1 MAEMDIRP
9 TCLVIADISGYTK
22 FIRDKQL
29 SLLHAEQIITDL
41 LDAVIDGA
49 QHPLTLNKLEGDAA
63 LMYATCG
70 DDVAATVVDVAT
82 QIQKF
87 FALFRERQN
96 QLIITGDGGCG
107 CDACTG
113 TGTLQLKVIA
123 HLGDVL
129 IKRVRQFE
137 ELAGEPVI
145 VVHRLLK
152 NSVDSHEYLMMT
164 EAFHAFTNQETG
176 DARKEDCDGFEPQT
190 VHVFYPETEPIVQA
204 CNLPGT
210 KLGPHVHAYVLSA
223 RGHLSRLTKPKRT
236 FSHLPSA

>member
-1 MAEMDIRP
+1 MDIRP

-22 FIRDKQL
+22 FVRDRKL

-70 DDVAATVVDVAT
+70 EDVAATVADIAAQV
-82 QIQKF
+82 QKF
-87 FALFRERQN
+87 FALFREKQN
-96 QLIITGDGGCG
+96 QLIVTGDGGCG

-113 TGTLQLKVIA
+113 TGTLRLKVIA

-145 VVHRLLK
+145 VAHRLLK
-152 NSVDSHEYLMMT
+152 NTVDSHEYLMMT
-164 EAFHAFTNQETG
+164 AAFHALAKQEIG
-176 DARKEDCDGFEPQT
+176 DAREEDCDGFEPQK
-190 VHVFYPETEPIVQA
+190 VHVFYPETEEVIHA

-210 KLGPHVHAYVLSA
+210 KFVPHVHAYVLSA
-223 RGHLSRLTKPKRT
+223 RGHLSRLTKPKRKFNNLET
-236 FSHLPSA
+236 A

>member
-1 MAEMDIRP
+1 
-9 TCLVIADISGYTK
+9 
-22 FIRDKQL
+22 
-29 SLLHAEQIITDL
+29 
-41 LDAVIDGA
+41 VIDGA

-63 LMYATCG
+63 LMFATCG
-70 DDVAATVVDVAT
+70 DDVAETVADVAT

-87 FALFRERQN
+87 FALFRDKQN
-96 QLIITGDGGCG
+96 QLIVAGDGGCG

-145 VVHRLLK
+145 AVHRLLK
-152 NSVDSHEYLMMT
+152 NSVDSHEYLLLT
-164 EAFHAFTNQETG
+164 EAFHAHSKLDAG
-176 DARKEDCDGFEPQT
+176 DFREEQCDGLESQK
-190 VHVFYPETEPIVQA
+190 VHVFYPQTEPVVQA

-210 KLGPHVHAYVLSA
+210 KFVPHMHAYVLSA
-223 RGHLSRLTKPKRT
+223 RSHLSRLTKPKRQ
-236 FSHLPSA
+236 FSNLPK

>member
-1 MAEMDIRP
+1 MVDMNIRP

-22 FIRDKQL
+22 FIRDKKL

-63 LMYATCG
+63 MMYATCG
-70 DDVAATVVDVAT
+70 DDVAETVTDVAR

-96 QLIITGDGGCG
+96 QLIVTSDGGCG

-145 VVHRLLK
+145 VIHRLLK
-152 NSVDSHEYLMMT
+152 NSVDSHEYLLMT
-164 EAFHAFTNQETG
+164 EAFHALSGEETG
-176 DARKEDCDGFEPQT
+176 DVRNEDCDGFELQK
-190 VHVFYPETEPIVQA
+190 VHVFYPQTEPIVKV
-204 CNLPGT
+204 CNLPGS
-210 KLGPHVHAYVLSA
+210 KFVPHMHAYVLSA
-223 RGHLSRLTKPKRT
+223 RSHLTRLTKPKRE
-236 FSHLPSA
+236 FSHLPQ